1 MDYSGYSKN
10 CAIRRNPEGAL
21 SDGSF
26 VDFSISLKSD
36 DAAASSGAGSY
47 GYDYDDITDIIGF
60 AGDENYA
67 ENIKNAYLVTRY
79 NDYET
84 KYHVMNK
91 TNITV
96 CTCVYIYIYIYLCV
110 CVCVCVCKG
119 RSIPNHVTFGLRKM
133 LQNPKS
139 YYLRNLP
146 MYTTPFETP
155 VIIIP

>member
-1 MDYSGYSKN
+1 MKTIAHCSQKDMHFGTNIYSSRGPK
-10 CAIRRNPEGAL
+10 IFRLGQMGKGGGAL
-21 SDGSF
+21 TF
-26 VDFSISLKSD
+26 AINNL
-36 DAAASSGAGSY
+36 SG
-47 GYDYDDITDIIGF
+47 F
-60 AGDENYA
+60 
-67 ENIKNAYLVTRY
+67 KNGH
-79 NDYET
+79 